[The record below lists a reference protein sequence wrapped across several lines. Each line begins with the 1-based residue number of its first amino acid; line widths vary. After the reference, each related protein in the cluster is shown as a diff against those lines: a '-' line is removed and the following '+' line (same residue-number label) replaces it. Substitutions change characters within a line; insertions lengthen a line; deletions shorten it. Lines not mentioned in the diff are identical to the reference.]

1 MHMGIV
7 NVEKNK
13 ITFRKR
19 DEIVVI
25 EPWGKDILRFRST
38 PNGKLTEQNW
48 NIIPQEETKCETW
61 LEGKC
66 AVIKNGS
73 ISAKIQD
80 NGKVTYYKNGV
91 ELLSEKSEFAF
102 ESRFRY
108 YRSVGTDTFKATVYF
123 NAYANEHFYGLGQD
137 PNDCFDLKGTTS
149 DLHHKNAKSSIP
161 FVYSSRGYGFLWNNP
176 SVGRCELANNR
187 TLWEANC
194 TKQVDYFI
202 IAGETPKDIM
212 KKYADL
218 TGYAPKFPSFASGF
232 WQSKLRYESQEDLLA
247 VAREYKKRGIALSA
261 IVIDFFHWTEQGDWK
276 FDPTYWPNPKE
287 MTEELKE
294 MGIQT
299 VVSIW
304 PTTNPKSE
312 NYRYMD
318 DRNMLIRTEN
328 GQYGLFDFYGLQ
340 TYIDPSNPETREY
353 VWNVIKKNYY
363 DNGIKCFWLDQAEP
377 EILPNHYNN
386 MRMYLGNGEEVALLY
401 PYYYAKL
408 FYDGMK
414 KEGETDIIS
423 LVRAAWI
430 GSQRFGTLVWS
441 GDIPSTFESLRKQV
455 KVGLNTAMSGIPW
468 WTTDIGGFY
477 GGDIESDYFK
487 ELIVRW
493 FQFGVFCPV
502 TRLHGTRIRPRG
514 HVDRHPEVPERSG
527 GDNEIWSFGEEVYII
542 LKDLINLRE
551 RLRPY
556 VEKYMDIA
564 GKTGSPVMRPMFF
577 EFPEDEVCYTLGDQY
592 MFGED
597 ILFAPIVN
605 QGETKRTIYLPQGKW
620 VNVNDKKIYDGG
632 QFVEATAEINQFVAF
647 VKNGSDII
655 NIFCSRY

>member
-1 MHMGIV
+1 MGIV

>member
-247 VAREYKKRGIALSA
+247 VAREYKKRGIPLSA